1 MIGVEKLK
9 LHDNIF
15 EHSWEETFCG
25 NSLTK
30 SFHQKRSSRL
40 ICTKIFWRL
49 FVWCEKCL
57 TFAFSVNISVD
68 QVAPSNDQNKTH
80 EPVVNK
86 ELDQSLV
93 IPEKA
98 SSFKVHPERL
108 CKDQCFYCGG
118 KFGLYDTPCHIA
130 QIKSVERQKKILDSE
145 SLPSFDFLTRDFR
158 KFVCYRWREAH
169 KGQLLMRCV
178 LPTCRPSRQL
188 SVLQETPLGTAT
200 ASEQQPTAAELRS
213 YLWRL
218 QCHRLQRECRSQYPQ
233 EVVHEDEEDDRE
245 DLPRRHGS
253 AAEQR
258 QRIDMR
264 GTLFSTQSHYGVR
277 YVQEKAAEESYLL
290 YQSGKTNSYILLRVR
305 YLASL

>member
-1 MIGVEKLK
+1 M
-9 LHDNIF
+9 
-15 EHSWEETFCG
+15 
-25 NSLTK
+25 
-30 SFHQKRSSRL
+30 
-40 ICTKIFWRL
+40 
-49 FVWCEKCL
+49 

-158 KFVCYRWREAH
+158 KFVCYR
-169 KGQLLMRCV
+169 
-178 LPTCRPSRQL
+178 
-188 SVLQETPLGTAT
+188 
-200 ASEQQPTAAELRS
+200 
-213 YLWRL
+213 
-218 QCHRLQRECRSQYPQ
+218 
-233 EVVHEDEEDDRE
+233 
-245 DLPRRHGS
+245 
-253 AAEQR
+253 
-258 QRIDMR
+258 
-264 GTLFSTQSHYGVR
+264 
-277 YVQEKAAEESYLL
+277 
-290 YQSGKTNSYILLRVR
+290 
-305 YLASL
+305 